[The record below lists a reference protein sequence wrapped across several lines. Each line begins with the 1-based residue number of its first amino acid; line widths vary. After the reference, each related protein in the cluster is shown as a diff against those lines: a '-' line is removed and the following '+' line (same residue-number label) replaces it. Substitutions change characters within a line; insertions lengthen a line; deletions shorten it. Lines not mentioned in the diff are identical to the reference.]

1 MLHYLFFKHAMII
14 AIGSLFFH
22 MNCFS
27 QNTMEGS
34 DLSVLIYSKNVW
46 HMTWVFVE
54 KDDAGQYNVVG
65 EYGVHSQRNQD
76 GVFVKMESNML
87 GKITDAQGMKHSYSR
102 SELAQMSKTDK
113 TFSAIMKRIDND
125 FFELTNKEKLS
136 CFEKYCERQ
145 N

>member
-1 MLHYLFFKHAMII
+1 
-14 AIGSLFFH
+14 
-22 MNCFS
+22 
-27 QNTMEGS
+27 
-34 DLSVLIYSKNVW
+34 
-46 HMTWVFVE
+46 
-54 KDDAGQYNVVG
+54 
-65 EYGVHSQRNQD
+65 
-76 GVFVKMESNML
+76 
-87 GKITDAQGMKHSYSR
+87 MKHSYSR